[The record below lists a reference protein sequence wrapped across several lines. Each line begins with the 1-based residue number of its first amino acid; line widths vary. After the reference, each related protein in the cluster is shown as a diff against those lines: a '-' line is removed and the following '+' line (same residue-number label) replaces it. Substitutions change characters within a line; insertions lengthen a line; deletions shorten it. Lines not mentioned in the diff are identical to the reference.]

1 MPTVEGFLNQR
12 RTAGLG
18 GDGWR
23 IVAVAA
29 PLYLSMIAASVGS
42 MVVTAA
48 LGRFDTAALAAFAL
62 ASAVHVPTTAA
73 VTGAVRGVLPFVS
86 SAAHD
91 RDGVLCVV
99 RDGTWLAVAVGVPG
113 AVAVSGVPLL
123 ARVGGVPAET
133 VAELG
138 VLPLLLAGSV
148 LLGSVGAMAS
158 SSLVGLGRTRTVMR
172 AGLVAATCAA
182 GLSSLLVN
190 GFGPVPALGLAG
202 AGTAVLV
209 ANLAACAMNLSGLRS
224 TLGNP
229 LAGLVTVRPDP
240 RRVRELATVGIP
252 MAGTVLVKFGVLGL
266 LAFAAARISPPAT
279 AAHGIATS
287 LVGLIFTA
295 AVAVGQAG
303 VPLVS
308 SRATAGDLPGARRG
322 VRAGLVVTTAT
333 VGASG
338 ALLVILRPVFL
349 PLFTDD
355 PVVRSLTTV
364 LVPVVALAVLGDG
377 LQAVLGFGLTGLRR
391 TAPSFV
397 VFSVAYGILALVAL
411 PVASAT
417 GIVGLWIA
425 LVVTNALVALGQGT
439 AFLRVSGRLG
449 AAAETR

>member
-1 MPTVEGFLNQR
+1 M
-12 RTAGLG
+12 
-18 GDGWR
+18 
-23 IVAVAA
+23 AA

-86 SAAHD
+86 SAAGDH
-91 RDGVLCVV
+91 DGVLRVV

-113 AVAVSGVPLL
+113 AVAVAGVPLL
-123 ARVGGVPAET
+123 ARVGGVPVET

-158 SSLVGLGRTRTVMR
+158 SSLVGLGRTRIVMR
-172 AGLVAATCAA
+172 AGLFSAMCAA

-202 AGTAVLV
+202 AGGAVLV

-224 TLGNP
+224 TLGTP
-229 LAGLVTVRPDP
+229 LAGLVAVRPDP
-240 RRVRELATVGIP
+240 RRMRELARVGIP
-252 MAGTVLVKFGVLGL
+252 MAGTVLVKFGVLGV

-308 SRATAGDLPGARRG
+308 SRATAGDVPGVRRG
-322 VRAGLVVTTAT
+322 VRAGLVVVTAT
-333 VGASG
+333 VGASC
-338 ALLVILRPVFL
+338 ALLVILRPVLL

-355 PVVRSLTTV
+355 PGVRSLTTA
-364 LVPVVALAVLGDG
+364 LVPVVVLAVLGDG

-397 VFSVAYGILALVAL
+397 VFSVLYGVLAVVAL

-417 GIVGLWIA
+417 GIVGLWTA
-425 LVVTNALVALGQGT
+425 LVVTNALVAVGQGT

-449 AAAETR
+449 TAEAVR